1 MSEVQI
7 IDYNE
12 SYKEAFKTINQ
23 QWIERHFE
31 MEEID
36 LKALNN
42 PKEYI
47 LDKGGHIVVALLEGE
62 PVGVCALIKMDH
74 PEFDF
79 ELAKMGVTP
88 KAQGKGVGFK
98 IGQELVKKAQKI
110 GAKTIY
116 LESNTLLKPAIN
128 LYKKLGF
135 KEIKGTNSPYQRCD
149 IQMVKHI
156 S

>member
-135 KEIKGTNSPYQRCD
+135 KEIEGTNSPYQRCD